1 VAAVIRHTFAEG
13 LIVLRERAVVSV
25 ILALAL
31 AVPIAL
37 AGVGLTLHNWLGPVA
52 DLSGEKSSVAVLLHP
67 QMESGERRRWIA
79 ELATDHPD
87 WNILEVSS
95 SDLAERLQ
103 RWFPYLEDLID
114 SGDATLPPL
123 VEILTDNP
131 DSVTELED
139 RAEVLAIGPRSSIQ
153 QTLGRVARGLALIV
167 GVVSSVLLL
176 VAVLLAA
183 VWVHLE
189 LYRHADEVIIM
200 RLVGATEGT
209 IRGPFLVAVAIPG
222 VVAGILSVVG
232 SVVTVSGLSKLASA
246 LGLSAVS
253 VPPSILVLQLAAGVF
268 LPLLAAVATLTR
280 HTTDATED

>member
-1 VAAVIRHTFAEG
+1 VAAVIRHAFAEG
-13 LIVLRERAVVSV
+13 LIVLRERAAVSV

-31 AVPIAL
+31 GVPIAL
-37 AGVGLTLHNWLGPVA
+37 AGVGLTLHHWLGPVA
-52 DLSGEKSSVAVLLHP
+52 DLFGQKSSVAVLLHP

-79 ELATDHPD
+79 ELATDHAD
-87 WNILEVSS
+87 WTISEVSS

-103 RWFPYLEDLID
+103 RWFPYLEDLMD

-153 QTLGRVARGLALIV
+153 QTLGRVARRLALIV
-167 GVVSSVLLL
+167 GVVSFVLLA

-222 VVAGILSVVG
+222 LVAGVLSVVG
-232 SVVTVSGLSKLASA
+232 SLVTVSGLSKLASA
-246 LGLSAVS
+246 LGLSAMS
-253 VPPSILVLQLAAGVF
+253 IPPSVLVLQLAAGVF
-268 LPLLAAVATLTR
+268 LPLLAAVVTLAR
-280 HTTDATED
+280 HTADATEN

>member
-167 GVVSSVLLL
+167 GVVSFVLLL

>member
-1 VAAVIRHTFAEG
+1 VAAVIRHAFAEG

-25 ILALAL
+25 ILAFAL
-31 AVPIAL
+31 GVPIAF
-37 AGVGLTLHNWLGPVA
+37 AGVGLTLQHWLGPVA
-52 DLSGEKSSVAVLLHP
+52 DLSGQKSSVAVLLHP

-79 ELATDHPD
+79 EIAIDHPR
-87 WNILEVSS
+87 WTVSEVSS

-103 RWFPYLEDLID
+103 RWFPYLEDLIN
-114 SGDATLPPL
+114 SGDAALPSL

-131 DSVTELED
+131 DSVTVLEG

-167 GVVSSVLLL
+167 GVVSFVLLA

-189 LYRHADEVIIM
+189 LYRHSDEVIIM

-222 VVAGILSVVG
+222 LVAGILSVVG
-232 SVVTVSGLSKLASA
+232 SLVTVSGLSQLASA
-246 LGLSAVS
+246 LGLSAMSIPAS
-253 VPPSILVLQLAAGVF
+253 VLAGQLAAGVF
-268 LPLLAAVATLTR
+268 LPLLAAVVTLAR
-280 HTTDATED
+280 YSADATEG